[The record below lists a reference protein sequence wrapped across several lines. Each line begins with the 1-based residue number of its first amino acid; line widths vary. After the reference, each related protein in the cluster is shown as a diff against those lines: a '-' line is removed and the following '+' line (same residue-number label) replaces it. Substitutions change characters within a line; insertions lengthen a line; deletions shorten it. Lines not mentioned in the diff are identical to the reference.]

1 MIHANKFRMKSK
13 TTVTNCFRSL
23 CLIGLPFIF
32 NLVAT
37 EVWAAGAITP
47 FTTLEAEAGTLGCGA
62 TIHAFTPEPTVPS
75 EPTKELE
82 ASGLASVWLT
92 NLNDSVLWM
101 ILICA
106 SLFQLVIR
114 SRRCGVIFGILF
126 ILTGVPVSNS
136 HASVPASD
144 VTLEPVV
151 TDNLPVFGYITAY
164 SATES
169 TVQTAAPANEPPL
182 YYPYNSWSTVSGNV
196 VETSTNDAWWDN
208 LVAEQLQTR
217 LPVVM
222 LSSCGAYTTNLTDLS
237 GPLNMNPRRL
247 QYWANA
253 VNRAG
258 ATNLFKTA
266 CFAEAAAQSI
276 YQNYYHLPSTALPD
290 FSNTDSWNQVWWLR
304 IVKPWFDT
312 VPSNT
317 WYFVNGGVP
326 IEFWGLNNST
336 LYTNYQ
342 GNVSKMFTF
351 LATQMQATY
360 GISPRFILGSINSAD
375 TNLINNPYMVADNEW
390 FSPPSTPY
398 TMTPYKGYTWG
409 GLVAG
414 YIDPAYFNPSDPNY
428 GNTGRILVR
437 TGIPSLGVSGT
448 NGDTLID
455 GLNAAINSHA
465 IFSAIE
471 GYVDV
476 AESCG
481 PYRSLST
488 NWDYP
493 NQYLNIFRAYTDLR
507 TTTLRLEAE
516 GCDEYANAAG
526 NPGGV
531 YRRTGTLAIRALS
544 GSGWVITGT
553 VAGEWIQFDGV
564 QFSAGNY
571 KFPVCYSSTT
581 SHTLRLYIDGV
592 AQPDVVLPSTGGTNL
607 FDTAYLGTSAMS
619 HGNHTLQL
627 FFVDGGVDVD
637 WIFVKKF
644 DPAVTFQSALNDFYL
659 GAQFGGNDSLVCN
672 WTSPDNWERFT
683 VDDLAGNGTLFSGD
697 TLNIQSYDGLY
708 LTATNGGGSTLAA
721 RQRVPS
727 GFENFS
733 LVKLGGSGALTNG
746 DQVAV
751 QTSGGNYVT
760 VESDGSVDASGTSVG
775 TAQTFTIQTTPGA
788 APVPPIPSAPTGLI
802 GVVTGNQINLSWN
815 PTPGAT
821 SYNVKRSTDFG
832 GPYTTIAGNVLNSTN
847 YLDTQLPNSTTFYYV
862 VSAVNGGGESLNSS
876 VASVTIPAPPTLLS
890 QNQPATDSSYQTGY
904 PPSYGNDG
912 NLTSR
917 WSANGPIYPS
927 WWRVDLGTNCNL
939 SSVTVDW
946 YGVPGRYYQYTID
959 VSTNDVNY
967 VTVVNQTGN
976 TLKANTTDY
985 FNATARYVRITVTGG
1000 SQAGGNPSFYECQV
1014 YGSVVPSVSL
1024 APTSI
1029 AMVATGSTITLSW
1042 PSDHLG
1048 WHLQVQTNA
1057 PGTGLGT
1064 NWVTLPG
1071 SDQVTSTNITM
1082 DSANGAVF
1090 FRLIY
1095 P

>member
-1 MIHANKFRMKSK
+1 MTSYKITPTYIFLLLCLWL
-13 TTVTNCFRSL
+13 TIFFRS
-23 CLIGLPFIF
+23 GREADA
-32 NLVAT
+32 V
-37 EVWAAGAITP
+37 GAITR
-47 FTTLEAEAGTLGCGA
+47 FTTLEAETGILGCGA
-62 TIHAFTPEPTVPS
+62 TIHVFTPGSAVTS
-75 EPTKELE
+75 GPTKELE
-82 ASGLASVWLT
+82 ASGMASVWLT

-106 SLFQLVIR
+106 SFFQLRVR

-126 ILTGVPVSNS
+126 MLAGISVSNS

-151 TDNLPVFGYITAY
+151 MDNLPAFGYITAY
-164 SATES
+164 GATES
-169 TVQTAAPANEPPL
+169 TVQGAAPANESPL
-182 YYPYNSWSTVSGNV
+182 YYPYDSVSTVNGTV

-208 LVAEQLQTR
+208 LVAEQLQAR

-222 LSSCGAYTTNLTDLS
+222 LTAGGTWTTNQSDLG
-237 GPLNMNPRRL
+237 GPGMNPRDL
-247 QYWANA
+247 QNWWNA

-266 CFAEAAAQSI
+266 CFAEAFAQPI
-276 YQNYYHLPSTALPD
+276 YQNYYHLPSTALCD
-290 FSNTDSWNQVWWLR
+290 FANTDSWNQVWWLR
-304 IVKPWFDT
+304 IIKPWFDT

-317 WYFVNGGVP
+317 WYYINGGVP
-326 IEFWGLNNST
+326 IEFWGLNSSSF
-336 LYTNYQ
+336 YTNNQ
-342 GNVSKMFTF
+342 GNVSKMFNF
-351 LATQMQATY
+351 LATNLQANY
-360 GISPRFILGSINSAD
+360 GITPRFILGSINSAD
-375 TNLINNPYMVADNEW
+375 TNLVNNPYMVADNEW
-390 FSPPSTPY
+390 FSPPSRPY
-398 TMTPYKGYTWG
+398 NMTPYKGYTWG

-414 YIDPAYFNPSDPNY
+414 YIDPNYFNPSSSDY
-428 GNTGRILVR
+428 GNLNRVLIR
-437 TGIPSLGVSGT
+437 TGISSQGVSGA

-455 GLNAAINSHA
+455 GLNAAVNSNA
-465 IFSAIE
+465 RFSVIE
-471 GYVDV
+471 GYTDV

-481 PYRSLST
+481 PFRSLST

-493 NQYLNIFRAYTDLR
+493 NQYLSILCSYIDLR

-516 GCDEYANAAG
+516 GCDEYANATG
-526 NPGGV
+526 NPGSV
-531 YRRTGTLAIRALS
+531 YRRTGTLGIRALP
-544 GSGWVITGT
+544 GSGWAVTGT
-553 VAGEWIQFDGV
+553 VAGEWIQFTNL

-571 KFPVCYSSTT
+571 KFSVCYSSTA

-592 AQPDVVLPSTGGTNL
+592 ALPDVVVPSTGGTNL
-607 FDTAYLGTSAMS
+607 FDTAYLGTNAMS
-619 HGNHTLQL
+619 HGLHTLRL
-627 FFVDGGVDVD
+627 FFVDGGEDVD

-644 DPAVTFQSALNDFYL
+644 DPAVTFQSVLSGFYL

-683 VDDLAGNGTLFSGD
+683 VDDLEGNGTLFSGD
-697 TLNIQSYDGLY
+697 TVNIQAYNGLY

-727 GFENFS
+727 GSENFS
-733 LVKLGGSGALTNG
+733 IVQLNGSGALTNG
-746 DQVAV
+746 DQVAI

-760 VESDGSVDASGTSVG
+760 VESDGSADASGTSIG
-775 TAQTFTIQTTPGA
+775 TAQTFIIQTTPGA
-788 APVPPIPSAPTGLI
+788 APVSPIPSAPTGVI

-815 PTPGAT
+815 PTPGTT

-832 GPYTTIAGNVLNSTN
+832 GPYTTIAANVVNSTN
-847 YLDTQLPNSTTFYYV
+847 YLDMQLPNSTTFYYV

-890 QNQPATDSSYQTGY
+890 QNQPATGSSNQTGY
-904 PPSYGNDG
+904 PPSYGDDG
-912 NLTSR
+912 NLGTR

-985 FNATARYVRITVTGG
+985 FTATARYVRITVTGG

-1029 AMVATGSTITLSW
+1029 AMVASGSTISLSW

-1048 WHLQVQTNA
+1048 WSLQVQTNA
-1057 PGTGLGT
+1057 PNAGLGT
-1064 NWVTLPG
+1064 NWVTVPG
-1071 SDQVTSTNITM
+1071 SDLVTSTNITM
-1082 DSANGAVF
+1082 DPGNGAVF
-1090 FRLIY
+1090 FRLVY